1 MGRLAKKA
9 TEMQLTLSRT
19 ASHDKLKGNGHL
31 TESKQTGNWHLAELH
46 LMISWKTTDCCR
58 KVNRKAT

>member
-19 ASHDKLKGNGHL
+19 ASHAKLKDDRLLQKGKQKGNRR
-31 TESKQTGNWHLAELH
+31 LAELH
-46 LMISWKTTDCCR
+46 LMIS
-58 KVNRKAT
+58 

>member
-19 ASHDKLKGNGHL
+19 VSHDKLKDNGHL
-31 TESKQTGNWHLAELH
+31 TESKQTRN
-46 LMISWKTTDCCR
+46 
-58 KVNRKAT
+58 